1 MRTWITN
8 QVKRGVLRFIES
20 RGYELVKQPVQ
31 ARTRAVSGS
40 EPPATAAPLSCS
52 PAPLRAAPLPPGE
65 FGFLP
70 EPGAAQ
76 MQQFLKR
83 ASAALQGG
91 LPDQAAGVFVAIS
104 YLTRANIPG
113 DLVDAGDGMPAYLAL
128 AAAALMALGD
138 SARRLVLFD
147 VTADATHRPQ
157 IDLPLWGSDW
167 SDLLDERAADR
178 AKQIEAPTKLT
189 QELLAT
195 GYPPHGISIVRL
207 PFEMIDL
214 SRPIAFLSLTAE
226 TYEANRAAI
235 KTFIP
240 LVSPGGVVAVH
251 GSGALRPSQPGCVQ
265 HRIDAVAKYLEQSDT
280 PMSFWHPVPDFRLAV
295 KARKTDVAA

>member
-1 MRTWITN
+1 MRTWITT
-8 QVKRGVLRFIES
+8 QLKRGVLRFIES
-20 RGYELVKQPVQ
+20 RGYALVKQPVQ

-40 EPPATAAPLSCS
+40 EPLATHAPVTRS
-52 PAPLRAAPLPPGE
+52 PGPLRATTLPPGE
-65 FGFLP
+65 FEFRP
-70 EPGAAQ
+70 ESGAAQ
-76 MQQFLKR
+76 MQQFLER
-83 ASAALQGG
+83 ASAALHDG
-91 LPDQAAGVFVAIS
+91 LPDHAPGVFVTIS
-104 YLTRANIPG
+104 YLTRENIPG
-113 DLVDAGDGMPAYLAL
+113 DLVDAGDGMPANLAL

-147 VTADATHRPQ
+147 VTADATHRPEAE
-157 IDLPLWGSDW
+157 LPLWGSDW
-167 SDLLDERAADR
+167 SDLLDERAAAR
-178 AKQIEAPTKLT
+178 AKQVEAPTKLT

-235 KTFIP
+235 KALMP
-240 LVSPGGVVAVH
+240 LVSRGGVVAVQ

-265 HRIDAVAKYLEQSDT
+265 HRIDAVAQYLENSGT
-280 PMSFWHPVPDFRLAV
+280 PLSFWHPVPDFRLAV
-295 KARKTDVAA
+295 KTARTDAAR